1 MSAIKPEPDVLHYSN
16 YRTYL
21 LDFYEYKK
29 IQQPSFSHRF
39 FAQKA
44 GISSPNYL
52 KLVMDGKRNLTKKTL
67 VKFQAA
73 LGLKGKKAEF
83 FENLVFFTQ
92 SSSLAERNLYYAN
105 ILKVRAKSGLQKL
118 AEAEFQ
124 LFSDWRHI
132 VIRELVAV
140 KGFRAD
146 PRWISKKMGA
156 GVTEKDAEES
166 LKLLSALGLLK
177 KTANG
182 FSQSNTNITTSDE
195 VRSLY
200 VKNYHRQMLQ
210 LAMSAMERVPAA
222 RRDISSITIPIH
234 ARDLVKVKEQLQLM
248 RKEIL
253 NMAADPGEGE
263 DIVQVNIQLF
273 PLTGANG

>member
-1 MSAIKPEPDVLHYSN
+1 MSASKQEPDVLHYSN

-21 LDFYEYKK
+21 QDFYEFKK
-29 IQQPSFSHRF
+29 IQQPIFSHRY

-67 VKFQAA
+67 VKFEAA
-73 LGLKGKKAEF
+73 LGLKGRKAEF
-83 FENLVFFTQ
+83 FENLVFFNQ
-92 SSSLAERNLYYAN
+92 ASSLAERNLYYGN
-105 ILKVRAKSGLQKL
+105 ILKVRAKAGLQKL
-118 AEAEFQ
+118 EEAEFQ

-132 VIRELVAV
+132 VVRELAAV

-146 PRWISKKMGA
+146 PRWIAKKIGA
-156 GVTEKDAEES
+156 GVSEKDAEES

-182 FSQSNTNITTSDE
+182 FTQSNTNITTSDE
-195 VRSLY
+195 VRSLH

-210 LAMSAMERVPAA
+210 LAMSAMERFPAA

-234 ARDLVKVKEQLQLM
+234 ARDLVKIKEQLQLM

-253 NMAADPGEGE
+253 NMAADPGEGD

-273 PLTGANG
+273 PLTGPTG